1 MTNLLSKK
9 WLLGAVVAVLGWAN
23 AAADVN
29 AGWWHRH
36 GSSGGSSGSWG
47 SSGSSGSYGSSG
59 SWGSSGSS
67 GSWGSSGSSGGSH
80 GGGWAAR
87 RAARRAA
94 HASSGSWGSSGSSGS
109 SGGSYGSSGSW
120 GSSGSSGGSS
130 GSSGSWGSSG
140 SSGGYTT
147 TNDVI
152 IEDGAV
158 IEEGAAPATEGAAP
172 AAEGATTEPQAMHS
186 ADSAV
191 LTVQVP
197 TDAKIFVNGVATTSE
212 GAERNYVSRDLR
224 PGFNY
229 TYELRAEFVR
239 EGKPV
244 TETKS
249 VTLTAGQTARVDFE
263 AVKTAAAGEP
273 LTTVLK
279 VNVPA
284 NAKVF
289 LAGHETDSFGSV
301 RELSTSR
308 LNSGEQWENY
318 TIRVEAEVDGRTE
331 TQEETITL
339 AAGDNREVNFD
350 FAAAKVAS
358 K

>member
-9 WLLGAVVAVLGWAN
+9 WLLGAVVAVLSWAN

-36 GSSGGSSGSWG
+36 
-47 SSGSSGSYGSSG
+47 SGSSG
-59 SWGSSGSS
+59 
-67 GSWGSSGSSGGSH
+67 
-80 GGGWAAR
+80 
-87 RAARRAA
+87 
-94 HASSGSWGSSGSSGS
+94 
-109 SGGSYGSSGSW
+109 GSSGSW

-140 SSGGYTT
+140 SSGGYSTS
-147 TNDVI
+147 NDVI

-158 IEEGAAPATEGAAP
+158 IEEGAMPATEGAAP
-172 AAEGATTEPQAMHS
+172 AAEGVTTEPQAMHS

-197 TDAKIFVNGVATTSE
+197 TNAKIYVNGVATTSE

-239 EGKPV
+239 EGKSV

-263 AVKTAAAGEP
+263 AETTKTAAAGEP

-301 RELSTSR
+301 REFSTSR
-308 LNSGEQWENY
+308 LNSGDQWENY
-318 TIRVEAEVDGRTE
+318 TIRVEADVDGRME

-350 FAAAKVAS
+350 FAATKVAS

>member
-9 WLLGAVVAVLGWAN
+9 WLLGAVVAVLGWAC
-23 AAADVN
+23 AAADLN
-29 AGWWHRH
+29 AGWWHRNH

-47 SSGSSGSYGSSG
+47 SSGSSGSSGSTGSSGSSGSWGSSGSSGGWGSRWAARRAARHHGSSGSWGSSGSSGGSSG

-67 GSWGSSGSSGGSH
+67 GSWGSSGSSGGS
-80 GGGWAAR
+80 
-87 RAARRAA
+87 
-94 HASSGSWGSSGSSGS
+94 
-109 SGGSYGSSGSW
+109 
-120 GSSGSSGGSS
+120 
-130 GSSGSWGSSG
+130 SGSWGSSG
-140 SSGGYTT
+140 SSGGY
-147 TNDVI
+147 NSSHDVI

-158 IEEGAAPATEGAAP
+158 IEGGATIEGGSATEGVA
-172 AAEGATTEPQAMHS
+172 TEPQAS
-186 ADSAV
+186 LNADSAV
-191 LTVQVP
+191 LTVSVP
-197 TDAKIFVNGVATTSE
+197 ADAKIFVNGSATSSV

-224 PGFNY
+224 AGFNY

-244 TETKS
+244 TETKT
-249 VTLTAGQTARVDFE
+249 VTLTAGQTARVDFNSIQ
-263 AVKTAAAGEP
+263 TASNGEP

-279 VNVPA
+279 VNVPE

-289 LAGHETDSFGSV
+289 LAGHETDSFGAS
-301 RELSTSR
+301 REFSTSR
-308 LNSGEQWENY
+308 LTSGEQWENY
-318 TIRVEAEVDGRTE
+318 TVRVEADVNGRVE

-339 AAGDNREVNFD
+339 TAGDNRELSFD